1 MNKDNTAVYD
11 ELKKFSSEDMLKFI
25 DFSSN
30 AAAYGFITSHAQD
43 YMRNIQVADLLN
55 TKFMQSGI
63 FSSAKNA
70 QDWLND
76 RLSANPDDLNYI
88 YSVLQGHGAG
98 EVDFVRYING
108 SLKGLLYKAEYAT
121 NEAGKI
127 VSNVGGYDVVI
138 KNRFTDEIVQRVQVK
153 SNWIGSSNNV
163 RKTLD
168 DFLHNRSYSP
178 DLVLAG
184 PKELIDEAR
193 NRGIPNPLKV
203 FNSAD
208 DNLKSAE
215 HLRKHAEDGNFTNTV
230 FSVQTLNELGKGAL
244 IGGAVSLGVSAIQN
258 YMALKNGE
266 IDIDI
271 AFTNIAKDSA
281 RGAVVGVALKGVAL
295 LCPPGLVGI
304 GLGIIIG
311 SGLRKVIDAAF
322 GKGDFEELV
331 RDMRID
337 QGMTNAYTNFA
348 ITTYNAFRIQKQF
361 ASEMKIHA
369 NNASLIDQIDK
380 NQDNEIEERLKEV

>member
-1 MNKDNTAVYD
+1 MTKDNTAVNN
-11 ELKKFSSEDMLKFI
+11 ELNKFNSEDMLKFI

-30 AAAYGFITSHAQD
+30 AAAYGFITSHAQN

-55 TKFMQSGI
+55 TKFLQSGI
-63 FSSAKNA
+63 FNTAKSA
-70 QDWLND
+70 QEWLNN
-76 RLSANPDDLNYI
+76 RLSANPDSINYI

-108 SLKGLLYKAEYAT
+108 SLKSLLYKAEYAT

-127 VSNVGGYDVVI
+127 VSNVGGVDLVI
-138 KNRFTDEIVQRVQVK
+138 KNRFTDEIIQRVQVK
-153 SNWIGSSNNV
+153 SNWTNSARNIKN
-163 RKTLD
+163 TLD
-168 DFLHNRSYSP
+168 EFLKNKYYSP
-178 DLVLAG
+178 DIVLVG
-184 PKELIDEAR
+184 PQELIDEAR
-193 NRGIPNPLKV
+193 KRGIPNPLRV

-215 HLRKHAEDGNFTNTV
+215 HLQKYVENGKLTNTV
-230 FSVQTLNELGKGAL
+230 FSVQTLSELGKGAL

-258 YMALKNGE
+258 YIALKNGE
-266 IDIDI
+266 IDIDM

-337 QGMTNAYTNFA
+337 QGITNSYTNFA
-348 ITTYNAFRIQKQF
+348 ITTYNAFRTQKQF
-361 ASEMKIHA
+361 ASEMKTHA
-369 NNASLIDQIDK
+369 NNAALIDQIDK
-380 NQDNEIEERLKEV
+380 SQDIEIEKRMKEI